1 MNKSL
6 RSVWLSFN
14 ENQTWFWRKR
24 VDSSLN
30 REGWRLS
37 HPNRLHRTLAHID
50 SHRHLLFS
58 RWKLCFW
65 RKIWIKKRTIYGGH
79 TGHVLLPFVKRN
91 TETEMSSI
99 RTPTQETITR
109 LWADEVPKSV
119 VAVGI
124 SVETDRDR
132 CILSICSDL
141 GGAKDDSKMDNL
153 CSEMEL

>member
-1 MNKSL
+1 MEIM
-6 RSVWLSFN
+6 F
-14 ENQTWFWRKR
+14 
-24 VDSSLN
+24 
-30 REGWRLS
+30 
-37 HPNRLHRTLAHID
+37 LAKNLD
-50 SHRHLLFS
+50 
-58 RWKLCFW
+58 
-65 RKIWIKKRTIYGGH
+65 KKRTIYGGH

-132 CILSICSDL
+132 CILSICGDL
-141 GGAKDDSKMDNL
+141 GGAKGDSKMDNL